1 MKILSIIYTD
11 MESLIEKMNYEW
23 IDEFQSN
30 PENSSLTKINND
42 VASGYSLLT
51 NRSFHVTKTS
61 SIIQKR
67 NDILYMQRRI

>member
-11 MESLIEKMNYEW
+11 MESLIEK

>member
-11 MESLIEKMNYEW
+11 MESLIEK

-67 NDILYMQRRI
+67 NDISYMQRRI